1 MKDAGHIL
9 MVNVAERRRRKS
21 PPPPVPQFESR
32 VRTVVYATYCI
43 HYCQPAV
50 ILRNVLIT
58 VLEATTHYRC
68 KLLSTELY

>member
-9 MVNVAERRRRKS
+9 RVNVAERRRRKS
-21 PPPPVPQFESR
+21 PPPPSAI
-32 VRTVVYATYCI
+32 RTQSSSVVYARYCI